1 MVTFCLTSCDLHPCC
16 FYFFFYCSWFE
27 LFRPFIRHPFVCLH
41 ASPCLNFLFFPQYF
55 FFRHSLSQ
63 PPLLSPLHLP
73 CPLLEVALP
82 LHSLP
87 PFPIPLLPPPRSPI
101 TRRLGRPKWDYCLPC
116 WRTRPGG
123 FTRRRPSFSSAS
135 PWVSG
140 ACDVG
145 WAHTPESKS
154 FRNFFLSLFNPSLS
168 HIHSP
173 LLHLACWQTSA
184 NWEWVRACQSSC
196 LCVTSDPPCF
206 FSVFVGT
213 IDLHF

>member
-1 MVTFCLTSCDLHPCC
+1 MVTFCLSSCDLHPC
-16 FYFFFYCSWFE
+16 FYFLNFFFYCSWFD

-41 ASPCLNFLFFPQYF
+41 ASPCLNFLFFPQYC

-63 PPLLSPLHLP
+63 PPLLLPLHLP

-82 LHSLP
+82 LSLP

-101 TRRLGRPKWDYCLPC
+101 MRRLGRPRWDYCLPC

-140 ACDVG
+140 ACDIG

-154 FRNFFLSLFNPSLS
+154 FRISSFCFLTHHSRTFTLLS
-168 HIHSP
+168 CISHVGKHQLTGSECE
-173 LLHLACWQTSA
+173 H
-184 NWEWVRACQSSC
+184 VRVPV
-196 LCVTSDPPCF
+196 CV
-206 FSVFVGT
+206 
-213 IDLHF
+213 

>member
-1 MVTFCLTSCDLHPCC
+1 MVTFCLSSRDLHPCC
-16 FYFFFYCSWFE
+16 FYF
-27 LFRPFIRHPFVCLH
+27 LKKFIVADLIFLGHSFVTPLSVCMP
-41 ASPCLNFLFFPQYF
+41 APLNFLFFPQYF

-82 LHSLP
+82 LLSLP

-101 TRRLGRPKWDYCLPC
+101 TRRLGRPRWDYCLPC

-140 ACDVG
+140 ACDVV

-168 HIHSP
+168 HIRCS

-184 NWEWVRACQSSC
+184 NWEWVRVRVPV
-196 LCVTSDPPCF
+196 CV
-206 FSVFVGT
+206 
-213 IDLHF
+213 